1 MTTDR
6 IATLLTL
13 LCGLATAVAG
23 LATLVTQATAL
34 MNGNPFA
41 WAVGFPELT
50 AGLVCALWSRQ
61 QLQR

>member
-6 IATLLTL
+6 IATMLTL

-23 LATLVTQATAL
+23 LVTLVTQPTAL
-34 MNGNPFA
+34 LNGNPLA
-41 WAVGFPELT
+41 WAVGFPELA

-61 QLQR
+61 QLQK

>member
-13 LCGLATAVAG
+13 LCGLATVIAG

-34 MNGNPFA
+34 VNGNPLA
-41 WAVGFPELT
+41 WAVGFPELA
-50 AGLVCALWSRQ
+50 AGLVCALWSKQ